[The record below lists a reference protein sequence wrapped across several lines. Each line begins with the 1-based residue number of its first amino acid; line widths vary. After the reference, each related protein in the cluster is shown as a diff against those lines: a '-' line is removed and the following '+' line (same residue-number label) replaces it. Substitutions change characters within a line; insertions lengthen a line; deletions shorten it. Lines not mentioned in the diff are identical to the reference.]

1 MFSFSKEKKEKAS
14 SFLINLNYNRK
25 FNLFYY
31 FLTIIS
37 IVFVVIVTIK
47 YSYIAFDIGWI
58 TFIFVI
64 EILFF
69 LLFSFELFVRYLS
82 VGDFSKFYK
91 VYFWDIVAMIGWI
104 PLDYFIIFYH
114 YFSNGL
120 DISYYHSLALLRIVR
135 LIRLLTVFKLFG
147 IIEKEIR
154 FLLRNITTI
163 FLLTLLVIFI
173 GAVLMN
179 IILKV
184 DLINSIKWAFYVVF
198 TGEIPEG
205 LPEQNQRYLIGLFL
219 IVSNGILLAGII
231 GSISSFIMEK
241 YRYINQFDSIPS
253 TGELVIIINYDKE
266 IVTSILREYI
276 KTISYAILES
286 RFINI
291 KIVLIA
297 KITNQEL
304 NDLNDLIYS
313 NIRRDF
319 LQYLIELFFVVDK
332 NVLETNFY
340 RELENYKDRINRIFI
355 LPDEREIDE
364 YHQDVRT
371 AFVASN
377 IVRSFGSDF
386 SKQKVVAITNTDIVN
401 IDEINIIRQ
410 HEIIS
415 KIINMKIFLPS
426 ASLFISNFF
435 TPVGYKIRELY
446 IDGISLEID
455 KNNIH
460 NLKELIG
467 YIRNSYDAVVIGY
480 IDKNNIYHTL
490 LNKLY
495 KNECEKYLKELE
507 KVPIANI
514 YSIIYLT

>member
-1 MFSFSKEKKEKAS
+1 MLSKEIKEKVY
-14 SFLINLNYNRK
+14 SFLVNLNYNK
-25 FNLFYY
+25 NFNLFYY
-31 FLTIIS
+31 SLTIIS
-37 IVFVVIVTIK
+37 IVFVIIVTLK
-47 YSYIAFDIGWI
+47 YSYITFDFRLI
-58 TFIFVI
+58 TFIFII

-69 LLFSFELFVRYLS
+69 LLFIFELFVRYLS

-91 VYFWDIVAMIGWI
+91 VYFWDIVSIIGWV

-114 YFSNGL
+114 YFSNGF
-120 DISYYHSLALLRIVR
+120 DISYYHSLALLRIIR

-179 IILKV
+179 IVLKV

-205 LPEQNQRYLIGLFL
+205 LPEQNQKYLIGLFL
-219 IVSNGILLAGII
+219 IISNGILLAGII

-241 YRYINQFDSIPS
+241 YKYINQFDNIPS
-253 TGELVIIINYDKE
+253 SGELVIIINYDKE
-266 IVTSILREYI
+266 IITSILREYI

-286 RFINI
+286 KFVNI
-291 KIVLIA
+291 KILLIA

-304 NDLNDLIYS
+304 NELNDLIYS
-313 NIRRDF
+313 NIRRDL

-340 RELENYKDRINRIFI
+340 RELETYKDRINRIFI
-355 LPDEREIDE
+355 LPDEREADE
-364 YHQDVRT
+364 YHQDIRT

-377 IVRSFGSDF
+377 IVRALGSDF

-401 IDEINIIRQ
+401 IDEINVIRQ

-446 IDGISLEID
+446 TDSIALEIH

-460 NLKELIG
+460 NLKELID
-467 YIRNSYDAVVIGY
+467 YIRNFYDAVVIGY
-480 IDKNNIYHTL
+480 IDKNNVYHTL

-495 KNECEKYLKELE
+495 KNETEKYIKELE
-507 KVPIANI
+507 KIPIVNV
-514 YSIIYLT
+514 YSIIYIT

>member
-1 MFSFSKEKKEKAS
+1 MLSKEIKEKIFSF
-14 SFLINLNYNRK
+14 LVNLNYNK
-25 FNLFYY
+25 NFNLFYY
-31 FLTIIS
+31 SLTIIS
-37 IVFVVIVTIK
+37 IVFVIIVTLK
-47 YSYIAFDIGWI
+47 YSYITFDFRLI
-58 TFIFVI
+58 TFIFII

-69 LLFSFELFVRYLS
+69 LLFIFELFVRYLS

-91 VYFWDIVAMIGWI
+91 VYFWDIVSIIGWL

-114 YFSNGL
+114 YFSNGF
-120 DISYYHSLALLRIVR
+120 DISYYHSLALLRIIR

-179 IILKV
+179 IVLKV

-198 TGEIPEG
+198 TAEIPEG
-205 LPEQNQRYLIGLFL
+205 LPEQNQKYLIGLFL
-219 IVSNGILLAGII
+219 IISNGILLAGII

-241 YRYINQFDSIPS
+241 YKYINQFDNIPS
-253 TGELVIIINYDKE
+253 SGELVIIINYDKE
-266 IVTSILREYI
+266 IITSILREYI

-286 RFINI
+286 RFVNI
-291 KIVLIA
+291 KILLIT

-304 NDLNDLIYS
+304 NELNDLIYS
-313 NIRRDF
+313 NIRRDL

-340 RELENYKDRINRIFI
+340 RELETYKDRINRIFI
-355 LPDEREIDE
+355 LPDEREPDE
-364 YHQDVRT
+364 YHQDIKT

-377 IVRSFGSDF
+377 IVRALGSDF

-401 IDEINIIRQ
+401 IDEINVIRQ

-446 IDGISLEID
+446 MGSIALEID

-460 NLKELIG
+460 NLKELID
-467 YIRNSYDAVVIGY
+467 YIRNFYDAVVIGY
-480 IDKNNIYHTL
+480 IDKNNVYHTL

-495 KNECEKYLKELE
+495 KNETEKYIKELE
-507 KVPIANI
+507 KIPIANV
-514 YSIIYLT
+514 YSIIYIT

>member
-1 MFSFSKEKKEKAS
+1 MLSKEIKEKIFSF
-14 SFLINLNYNRK
+14 LVNLNYNK
-25 FNLFYY
+25 NFNLFYY
-31 FLTIIS
+31 SLTIIS
-37 IVFVVIVTIK
+37 IVFVIIVTLK
-47 YSYIAFDIGWI
+47 YSYITFDFRLI
-58 TFIFVI
+58 TFIFII

-69 LLFSFELFVRYLS
+69 LLFIFELFVRYLS

-91 VYFWDIVAMIGWI
+91 VYFWDIVSIIGWL

-114 YFSNGL
+114 YFSNGF
-120 DISYYHSLALLRIVR
+120 DISYYHSLALLRIIR

-179 IILKV
+179 IVLKV

-198 TGEIPEG
+198 TAEIPEG
-205 LPEQNQRYLIGLFL
+205 LPEQNQKYLIGLFL
-219 IVSNGILLAGII
+219 IISNGILLAGII

-241 YRYINQFDSIPS
+241 YKYINQFDNIPS
-253 TGELVIIINYDKE
+253 SGELVIIINYDKE
-266 IVTSILREYI
+266 IITSILREYI

-286 RFINI
+286 RFVNI
-291 KIVLIA
+291 KILLIT

-304 NDLNDLIYS
+304 NELNDLIYS
-313 NIRRDF
+313 NIRRDL

-340 RELENYKDRINRIFI
+340 RELETYKDRINRIFI
-355 LPDEREIDE
+355 LPDEREPDE
-364 YHQDVRT
+364 YHQDIKT

-377 IVRSFGSDF
+377 IVRALSSDF

-401 IDEINIIRQ
+401 IDEINVIRQ

-446 IDGISLEID
+446 MGSIALEID

-460 NLKELIG
+460 NLKELID
-467 YIRNSYDAVVIGY
+467 YIRNFYDAVVIGY
-480 IDKNNIYHTL
+480 IDKNNVYHTL

-495 KNECEKYLKELE
+495 KNETEKYIKELE
-507 KVPIANI
+507 KIPIANV
-514 YSIIYLT
+514 YSIIYIT